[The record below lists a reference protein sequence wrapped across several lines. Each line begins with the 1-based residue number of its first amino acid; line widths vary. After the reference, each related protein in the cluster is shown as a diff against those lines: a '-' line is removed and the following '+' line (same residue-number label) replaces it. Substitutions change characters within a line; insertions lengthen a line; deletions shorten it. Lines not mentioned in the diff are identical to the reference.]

1 METVDCGA
9 HSTPPKAFP
18 QIPGICYSLEAY
30 PVASEIQTK
39 SCTRRWRIYM
49 LISEAAR
56 FHFVHS
62 IIMGDLGRCCVEI
75 QTHCQSLG

>member
-1 METVDCGA
+1 METGTVG
-9 HSTPPKAFP
+9 HILPLLKRFLKFLEH
-18 QIPGICYSLEAY
+18 CYSLEAY

-62 IIMGDLGRCCVEI
+62 IILGDLGRCCVEI
-75 QTHCQSLG
+75 QTHYQSLG